1 MTSDLSADPSVDR
14 AAEPVPTAR
23 VDRPF
28 RSDSTAM
35 PVPLAQLLPGQLA
48 RFVRADLLD
57 EDSQLLSALGLTQR
71 CRFRVAKAGD
81 PWILQVH
88 GTRIGLSRAV
98 AHRILVLPE
107 P

>member
-1 MTSDLSADPSVDR
+1 MTSDLSADPSADT
-14 AAEPVPTAR
+14 AAASVPTAR
-23 VDRPF
+23 ADRLF
-28 RSDSTAM
+28 RSDSTTM

-57 EDSQLLSALGLTQR
+57 DDSQLLAALGLTHR

-88 GTRIGLSRAV
+88 GTRIGLARAV